1 MYIFAG
7 INKEYQ
13 HVNVFL
19 QRVHEHMYIKFKKMK
34 ESGDKDNAKELETFF
49 QTLKNYTANK
59 ENIANIVM
67 YDILISRLEE
77 IEKARGGRHSIS
89 TFFRRT
95 GTGQE
100 AGEQFEKD
108 LGDVIQA
115 MTELALNRKLS
126 QEQAENIVVGA
137 VKGSPGTVVTAEV
150 AEVLKE
156 MERIS
161 KAKLK
166 SGQPP
171 PYSLVNVYGKIDVQG
186 LNLELNINGKPTTDF
201 EKMCLLLNDAT
212 FSAKSYR
219 SITWNGEAQKML
231 DELRPDL
238 HLGNSNPYRAISGV
252 LSDAGYNNDTIAS
265 AFCASWNDW
274 KNGNTQTGLYIYHMR
289 YIYELTGIGI
299 INEDGTPAG
308 LVRYFIYND
317 PTGDGIYV
325 ASTAEIIYQ
334 VMTDDTNI
342 DNPFGRD
349 IVIKK
354 AAMRNHRYH

>member
-7 INKEYQ
+7 SNKEYI

-19 QRVHEHMYIKFKKMK
+19 QRVHEHMYVKFKKMK
-34 ESGDKDNAKELETFF
+34 ESGDKENAKELENFF
-49 QTLKNYTANK
+49 QTLKNYVTNK
-59 ENIANIVM
+59 EDIVGAAM
-67 YDILISRLEE
+67 YDNLITRLEE
-77 IEKARGGRHSIS
+77 IERARGGRHSIT

-100 AGEQFEKD
+100 AGEQFEKN

-115 MTELALNRKLS
+115 MTEMALDKSLT

-137 VKGSPGTVVTAEV
+137 VKGSPGTTVTTEV
-150 AEVLKE
+150 ANVLKE

-161 KAKLK
+161 TAKLK

-186 LNLELNINGKPTTDF
+186 LNLELNINGEPTTYF

-219 SITWNGEAQKML
+219 SVTWKGEAKKML

-289 YIYELTGIGI
+289 YAYELTGIGI

-354 AAMRNHRYH
+354 AEMRNHRYH